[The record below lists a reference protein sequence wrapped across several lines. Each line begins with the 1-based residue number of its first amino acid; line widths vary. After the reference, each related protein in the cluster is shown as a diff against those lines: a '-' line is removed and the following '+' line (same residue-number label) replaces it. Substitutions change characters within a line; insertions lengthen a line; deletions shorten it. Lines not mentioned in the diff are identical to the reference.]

1 MADEEHPKEQSGP
14 KGFQMVGDP
23 ESPAPEALVP
33 PITFGTFILSLST
46 SALFHLGEG
55 ADPESGKTPAPNLPL
70 AHQTIDILEM
80 LADKTAGNL
89 DADEAQ
95 LVEAVL
101 HDLRMRYVT
110 VSGEKGGSG

>member
-23 ESPAPEALVP
+23 ESPDAPMP

-55 ADPESGKTPAPNLPL
+55 ADPESGKAPAPNLPL
-70 AHQTIDILEM
+70 ARQTIDILEM

-110 VSGEKGGSG
+110 VSRGEGGSE

>member
-1 MADEEHPKEQSGP
+1 MADEERPKEQSGP

-23 ESPAPEALVP
+23 ESPTPEAP
-33 PITFGTFILSLST
+33 MAPITFGTFILSLST

-55 ADPESGKTPAPNLPL
+55 ADPESGKAPAPNLPL
-70 AHQTIDILEM
+70 ARQTIDILEM
-80 LADKTAGNL
+80 LAEKTAGNL

-95 LVEAVL
+95 LMEAVL

-110 VSGEKGGSG
+110 VSREKGGSE

>member
-23 ESPAPEALVP
+23 ESPAPEAPP

-55 ADPESGKTPAPNLPL
+55 ADPESGKAPAPNLPL
-70 AHQTIDILEM
+70 ARQTIDILEM

-95 LVEAVL
+95 LMEAVL

-110 VSGEKGGSG
+110 VSREKGGSE